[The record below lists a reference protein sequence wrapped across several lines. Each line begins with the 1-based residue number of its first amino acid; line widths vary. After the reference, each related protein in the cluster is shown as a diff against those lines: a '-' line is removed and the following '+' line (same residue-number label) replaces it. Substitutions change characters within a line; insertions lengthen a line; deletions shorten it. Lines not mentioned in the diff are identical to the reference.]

1 MENAILKL
9 LQLCGNHDTTLLNN
23 KFVLMTLE
31 EPVII
36 VASNVL
42 ERICFSL
49 MILKYFL

>member
-1 MENAILKL
+1 MI
-9 LQLCGNHDTTLLNN
+9 GFSNN

-42 ERICFSL
+42 KRICFSL
-49 MILKYFL
+49 MILKYFFIDGDDDERGKARTA